1 MIMRKDALML
11 WRTWER
17 LNRGSKELGPRN
29 MATIGGP
36 ISKVEERL
44 RSACRM
50 LTLYYYMKR
59 SYKAHSSIVSPSAAV
74 GSSSSSPSSAFFA
87 NLSASSRI
95 CLGTS

>member
-1 MIMRKDALML
+1 MIMRNDTLVL
-11 WRTWER
+11 WRPWER
-17 LNRGSKELGPRN
+17 LLRGSKELAFERWLQLED
-29 MATIGGP
+29 
-36 ISKVEERL
+36 SKVEERL
-44 RSACRM
+44 KSACRM

-59 SYKAHSSIVSPSAAV
+59 SYKAHSSIVSPSAAA